1 MHLWL
6 DLVKPTPII
15 LDACVSNLWQ
25 ATSDHIY
32 SSLPPYKSRLLIIL
46 VGVNDVKGK
55 GNESCKC
62 FLEKRAKQTIYCD
75 ASFIKISREIG
86 KLQWFEIFKL
96 AEWFGFI
103 VTAKTK
109 YTKT

>member
-6 DLVKPTPII
+6 DLVKPTII
-15 LDACVSNLWQ
+15 MLDACVTNPWQ
-25 ATSDHIY
+25 ASSDHIY

-46 VGVNDVKGK
+46 VRVNANGK

-62 FLEKRAKQTIYCD
+62 FLEKRAKQTIYYD
-75 ASFIKISREIG
+75 ASFIKISWEIG
-86 KLQWFEIFKL
+86 KLQWFKIFKL
-96 AEWFGFI
+96 AEWLGFI
-103 VTAKTK
+103 VTAQIK

>member
-1 MHLWL
+1 ML
-6 DLVKPTPII
+6 DT
-15 LDACVSNLWQ
+15 CVTNLWQ

-46 VGVNDVKGK
+46 VRVNDVKGK

-62 FLEKRAKQTIYCD
+62 FLEKIAKQTIYYD

-103 VTAKTK
+103 VTAKIK
-109 YTKT
+109 YTKTWL